1 MSGILYPK
9 LFTGAKEE
17 NDEIRKKRLI
27 WQIGFIVSCMLGV
40 LGSFFVEVWFL
51 QEKPLNWIHVGASF
65 FLGILVFNYIHK
77 NSLDPDNPNIGQLTL
92 AFTNG
97 YFYPSLLPAIQKA
110 METTQ
115 ALTLILQQMF

>member
-9 LFTGAKEE
+9 LFTGVKEE
-17 NDEIRKKRLI
+17 NDEIRKKRLL

-40 LGSFFVEVWFL
+40 LGSFFIDVWFL

-65 FLGILVFNYIHK
+65 VFGILVFTYVHQNA
-77 NSLDPDNPNIGQLTL
+77 LDPDNPNIGQLTL

-110 METTQ
+110 IEPTQ
-115 ALTLILQQMF
+115 ALTLILQQIF

>member
-9 LFTGAKEE
+9 LFTGVKEE
-17 NDEIRKKRLI
+17 NDEIRKKRLY
-27 WQIGFIVSCMLGV
+27 WQISFVLSCMLGV
-40 LGSFFVEVWFL
+40 LGSFFVNVWFL
-51 QEKPLNWIHVGASF
+51 QGTPLTILHVGASF

-110 METTQ
+110 MEPTQ

>member
-65 FLGILVFNYIHK
+65 FWVYLFLIISIKIL
-77 NSLDPDNPNIGQLTL
+77 LTPI
-92 AFTNG
+92 T
-97 YFYPSLLPAIQKA
+97 
-110 METTQ
+110 
-115 ALTLILQQMF
+115 LT

>member
-9 LFTGAKEE
+9 LFTGVKEE
-17 NDEIRKKRLI
+17 NDEIRKKRLL
-27 WQIGFIVSCMLGV
+27 WQIGFLVSCMVGV

-51 QEKPLNWIHVGASF
+51 QEKPLNMLHVGASI
-65 FLGILVFNYIHK
+65 FLGLLVFNYIHK

-97 YFYPSLLPAIQKA
+97 YFYPSILPAIQKA
-110 METTQ
+110 IEPTQ
-115 ALTLILQQMF
+115 ALTLIIQQIF